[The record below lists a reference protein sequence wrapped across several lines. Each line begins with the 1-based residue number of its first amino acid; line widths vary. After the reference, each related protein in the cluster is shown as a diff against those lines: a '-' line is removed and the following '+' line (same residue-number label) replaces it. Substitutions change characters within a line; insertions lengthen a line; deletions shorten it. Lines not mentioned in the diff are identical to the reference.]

1 MSASNINSVTI
12 TGNLTRDPEL
22 RNLPSGTSVCDLRV
36 AVNSSR
42 KDQSGQWID
51 KPNYFD
57 VTVFGGQAESCAR
70 YLGKGRP
77 VAVQGRLDWSE
88 WTTERNEK
96 RSKVSIIADT
106 VQFLGSPDGQQPAAG
121 QQPQPQYQ
129 QPPAQP
135 QPQPQ
140 PQPAPQPQYQQPPA
154 QPQAAP
160 QPQYQQPPAQPQAAP
175 QPQFQAPAPQP
186 QPMAPAGQMP
196 PAPKPQ
202 PAQMPPAPVAAPG
215 GPVASPDIP
224 F

>member
-42 KDQSGQWID
+42 KDPQSGQWID

-88 WTTERNEK
+88 WTTQQNEK
-96 RSKVSIIADT
+96 RSKVAIIADT

-121 QQPQPQYQ
+121 QQPQQQYQ

-135 QPQPQ
+135 QYQ
-140 PQPAPQPQYQQPPA
+140 QPAPQPQAPQQPV
-154 QPQAAP
+154 AP

-196 PAPKPQ
+196 PAPMPQ
-202 PAQMPPAPVAAPG
+202 SAQMPPAPVAAPG